1 MAGGDQG
8 SSVDPGRDGERS
20 GKRKICWPHLEPL
33 FTDGQVLLPIDFV
46 ISFVRSSSVVPMCP
60 PFNWFLIQ
68 MVPYSNI
75 CYTFENQRVQGYDIP
90 VCQLVPQSTGLQT
103 QSNLTRRAGVLWQ
116 AGTHFFRIQTVLPK
130 YMIPGTRVNQDHLL
144 DRTEPDSTFAL
155 IIMQYEAIPYNT
167 VKYNRANFNKDISSR
182 SLSGNKLCSNT
193 SSLSNS
199 TWMTLP
205 S

>member
-1 MAGGDQG
+1 M
-8 SSVDPGRDGERS
+8 
-20 GKRKICWPHLEPL
+20 
-33 FTDGQVLLPIDFV
+33 
-46 ISFVRSSSVVPMCP
+46 
-60 PFNWFLIQ
+60 
-68 MVPYSNI
+68 
-75 CYTFENQRVQGYDIP
+75 
-90 VCQLVPQSTGLQT
+90 CQLVPQSTGLQT

-167 VKYNRANFNKDISSR
+167 VKYNRANFSKDISSR

-205 S
+205 SWLQWNRFSRETKEKLILGFRAKRYLMHKVMLWGGFRWVFPIRFSIAGWRWK